1 VPPKYWCLSA
11 RPWGVTFYVT
21 VTLQDFSFL
30 QWCKWQLRF
39 CGMWCCVIGWGGV
52 PPFCGIMVLLCLG
65 SSYSP
70 LECQDLFVQM
80 IQLCVPADSCHS
92 VHCPVNLHPT
102 LTVWSFPDKH
112 LYDPHVQLW
121 QWQTCTL
128 YVWVCGKVSA
138 MLDKFKTYN
147 SPPTADWRT
156 VLSVVSWRGGS
167 SLGRE
172 YCLSSVVFQ

>member
-1 VPPKYWCLSA
+1 M
-11 RPWGVTFYVT
+11 T
-21 VTLQDFSFL
+21 VILQDFSFL
-30 QWCKWQLRF
+30 QWCEWQLRS
-39 CGMWCCVIGWGGV
+39 CGTWCCVTEWGGV
-52 PPFCGIMVLLCLG
+52 PPFWCLG

-70 LECQDLFVQM
+70 LECQDLFVEM
-80 IQLCVPADSCHS
+80 IQLCVPADCYHS
-92 VHCPVNLHPT
+92 VHCPLNSHPA

-112 LYDPHVQLW
+112 LYDPHVQLR

-128 YVWVCGKVSA
+128 YVWVCDKVPA

-156 VLSVVSWRGGS
+156 VLSVVSWGSGS

-172 YCLSSVVFQ
+172 YCLSSLVFQ